1 MKNLICFAIAGTL
14 LAACSNEEI
23 VPTEQSPA
31 AGGDICFSLA
41 VAESRGD
48 TANVSTI
55 AAKGFWCRAVKDDG
69 TNYWSTAPNGVLHFV
84 RNETT
89 GAYVAEMP
97 TGVEIDMRWPA
108 SETLSFYASNL
119 DPSDLAMD
127 TSNPPKYVNFT
138 AATNVPEQ
146 KDFVYAT
153 NKGTIDDFTTTIPLN
168 FKHAL
173 TQVVIRAKNSN
184 SQYTVKV
191 KGYRI
196 GHMVCTSTFTYPTA
210 VNGSTATAV
219 AGNWSNYN
227 SSTVNAIYSGLYGGY
242 NVTNSSIHDTTA
254 GDYIL
259 LGSDYQTISA
269 KNDQS
274 GMLMMPETITG
285 FGYGSSG
292 FVNWDQGAYIALLV
306 QIDMANGTPLYPAL
320 AKDPDTGLSS
330 SDNRIS
336 YQNQPLYYGYV
347 YVVPVNSAGQFRLDD
362 YIGQKVIYN
371 LDFSAGLGKVGPLAQ
386 TIVDPSTYD
395 PEYNTGGETT
405 DYTFTDP
412 YTRKTGVLE
421 GDITVT
427 ATVTNWDDTTY
438 SGDNS
443 TLKTM

>member
-48 TANVSTI
+48 TASVSTI

-127 TSNPPKYVNFT
+127 TSNPPKYPAFT
-138 AATNVPEQ
+138 PATNIPDQV
-146 KDFVYAT
+146 DFVYAT

-184 SQYTVKV
+184 PQYTVKV
-191 KGYRI
+191 KGYKI
-196 GHMVCTSTFTYPTA
+196 YFLAGQSTFTFPA
-210 VNGSTATAV
+210 AV
-219 AGNWSNYN
+219 AGSTTQATGSNWGSYANVGN
-227 SSTVNAIYSGLYGGY
+227 VENNASEYYSGLYGGY
-242 NVTNSSIHDTTA
+242 NVTNGSIHDTTA

-259 LGSDYQTISA
+259 LGSDYQMLSA

-274 GMLMMPETITG
+274 GLLMMPEGSFSYYG
-285 FGYGSSG
+285 FSSTNGAEYGFYFG
-292 FVNWDQGAYIALLV
+292 FLV
-306 QIDMANGTPLYPAL
+306 QVDMADGTPLYPAL

-330 SDNRIS
+330 STNRIS
-336 YQNQPLYYGYV
+336 YQNLPLYYGY
-347 YVVPVNSAGQFRLDD
+347 
-362 YIGQKVIYN
+362 IYHPQSIDWRN
-371 LDFSAGLGKVGPLAQ
+371 YTGKKIIYDVDFSGGLGKVGPMEQ
-386 TIVDPSTYD
+386 TIVDPATYD
-395 PEYNTGGETT
+395 PEYNTGGATT
-405 DYTFTDP
+405 NYTFTDP
-412 YTRKTGVLE
+412 YTRKDGVFA
-421 GDITVT
+421 GNITVT

-443 TLKTM
+443 TLKTL